1 MEIDSRDPSRRTP
14 TKGVIARHENNYMMA
29 FQLCYHSNM
38 DMDFLV
44 RTEPLNIVRT
54 YYTMLQEQRKLENEA
69 ARGRH

>member
-1 MEIDSRDPSRRTP
+1 
-14 TKGVIARHENNYMMA
+14 MA